1 MMVAA
6 VAEKTRARGG
16 RGRGRE
22 QSPVYTIQSRFILI
36 QIVSGLS
43 SVYTAHKITTT
54 LVSCKP
60 MQPCIAS
67 ITNYKS
73 GTHCFPLFIFWARI
87 VYRVNTS
94 YGSFS
99 HLYTCNQD

>member
-1 MMVAA
+1 MVA
-6 VAEKTRARGG
+6 VVVEKTRARGG
-16 RGRGRE
+16 RGSGRE

-43 SVYTAHKITTT
+43 SVYTAHKIATT

-73 GTHCFPLFIFWARI
+73 CIHCFPLLFWASI
-87 VYRVNTS
+87 VYRVHTS